1 MKRISGQR
9 GQAMIEFAL
18 ILPLLLLV
26 MFAIFQFGFMFYSY
40 ISIQQ
45 AAREGARSAAVGK
58 NDALITTAITN
69 ASTLDPTMLTISIA
83 PAPATRLAG
92 SNVTVTVTI
101 PSAQLLKMPLVD
113 AYLPTQ
119 LTGQATMRMEQNYIP

>member
-1 MKRISGQR
+1 MKRISGRR

>member
-1 MKRISGQR
+1 
-9 GQAMIEFAL
+9 MIEFAL